1 LNTDDNTSMEGEELF
16 SNVRKYL
23 EDAQEI
29 VADQHSKKNYR
40 WIGNVNRYFSGIRK
54 LVNDIRA
61 YNQRISRP
69 RTWRDHNEIT
79 MLLE

>member
-1 LNTDDNTSMEGEELF
+1 MEGEELF

-29 VADQHSKKNYR
+29 VCRSDQHSKKNYR
-40 WIGNVNRYFSGIRK
+40 WIGNVNGYFSGIRK

-61 YNQRISRP
+61 YNQRTNRP

>member
-1 LNTDDNTSMEGEELF
+1 MEEGEELF

-23 EDAQEI
+23 
-29 VADQHSKKNYR
+29 ADQHSKKNYR
-40 WIGNVNRYFSGIRK
+40 WIGNVNGYFSGIRK

-61 YNQRISRP
+61 YNQRTSHP